1 MTNIVATL
9 AAQNRSDLIV
19 TGDSDIVTAHSD
31 DPSKSVTIKS
41 ESAVTLA
48 ETAVTLFRNE
58 RSRWGGICKLRDV
71 GGWMAINALQ
81 DIDEVVV
88 RIDVVQPAG

>member
-58 RSRWGGICKLRDV
+58 RSRWGGICTR
-71 GGWMAINALQ
+71 GGKANLVNSLNAI
-81 DIDEVVV
+81 
-88 RIDVVQPAG
+88 